1 MTIKRF
7 VQEQILLP
15 RLRKA
20 GVMVVYDQERRY
32 RELCLEL
39 ADDGRMVVDGTESSI
54 ESRDQALAALQ
65 AFGQSGTAFEGV
77 LIYVPA
83 RAPLTEEDKQRDPF
97 SIYAVCGTMFPDGD
111 GDEYQTLCLR
121 YKADHATEVRR
132 IFADNPNP
140 SFDVIDAA
148 GGGGGWPTLQ
158 TQLKVESA
166 REILYSLLGPTEL
179 QAQSLKASDSWV
191 SEAKSLLSAT
201 LGLQLKT
208 RSKNWSPIADELW
221 RFVLFSEFAFDL
233 PGELPESL
241 AMVARAAPE
250 GRLLVEDLCEQLR
263 GTDATRALY
272 IERAE
277 SVEAELNLRDACEAI
292 ETLGI
297 RDTFPFEERSF
308 FAQAVAALKQDH
320 IDTLR
325 QLLYRHAGSVWT
337 ARGENQA
344 QWQLVESAVSL
355 VQACDDAD
363 RQLPDHVKNQDALLD
378 YYTGSMRE
386 VDRLQ
391 REFEQADRDLL
402 SKDEG
407 VEDIGPIAR
416 QAYRKLI
423 DKVQDVFVRHL
434 ESSGWPPAGRLANA
448 DVFDKVIAP
457 KLQESGRRVAVL
469 LIDSLRYELGVELE
483 KQLSDDG
490 QVELQ
495 PAFAQLPSVTPV
507 GMASLLPGAG
517 SDLRLHRKDDKIS
530 VALGEKSLAQ
540 VSQRMDVLR
549 QRYGDRFTEKQLTDF
564 VRARK
569 KIDSAVDLLVLRST
583 TIDQHMEST
592 PEMALRLLHQ
602 SLKTIRVAVHKLRNE
617 GFNDAIIVTDH
628 GFYLNTATE
637 SGDVCKKPQGD
648 WVGLHERLLLGTGVP
663 DSANFVIPAEH
674 LGIRGDFAQVAGP
687 RAMVPYR
694 AGEWYFHG
702 GASLQETVV
711 PVIAMRLQAQ
721 DEQAT
726 KQPTVTLSYKRG
738 GKITTRLPVVDMD
751 VILDDLFGKGQT
763 FEVLIEAH
771 DKQGNVVGEAKPGG
785 PVNPATRTLTVR
797 PDDTLSVVMRMDMEF
812 EGKFTVKALDPTTLA
827 TFSSLS
833 LETDYTV

>member
-1 MTIKRF
+1 MTISRF
-7 VQEQILLP
+7 IQEQIILP
-15 RLRKA
+15 KLRKA
-20 GVMVVYDQERRY
+20 GVMVLYDQERRY

-39 ADDGRMVVDGTESSI
+39 ADDVKMVVDGTESSI

-65 AFGQSGTAFEGV
+65 ALGQVGTDLEGV

-83 RAPLTEEDKQRDPF
+83 RAPLTEEDRQRDPF
-97 SIYAVCGTMFPDGD
+97 SVYAACGTVFPDGD

-121 YKADHATEVRR
+121 AKADHATEVRR

-140 SFDVIDAA
+140 PFDVIDAVGA
-148 GGGGGWPTLQ
+148 GGGWPTLQ
-158 TQLKVESA
+158 GQLKVESA
-166 REILYSLLGPTEL
+166 REILFALLAPTEL
-179 QAQSLKASDSWV
+179 QASSLKASDAWV
-191 SEAKSLLSAT
+191 SETKALLSTT

-208 RSKNWSPIADELW
+208 RSKNWSPIAEELW

-241 AMVARAAPE
+241 AMVGRADPE
-250 GRLLVEDLCEQLR
+250 ARLLVEDLCEQLR
-263 GTDATRALY
+263 GADATRAVY

-277 SVEAELNLRDACEAI
+277 SIEAELNLRDACEAI
-292 ETLGI
+292 EELGV

-308 FAQAVAALKQDH
+308 FTQAVLALKQDH
-320 IDTLR
+320 VDTLR
-325 QLLYRHAGSVWT
+325 QLLDRHAGSVWT

-378 YYTGSMRE
+378 YYTGSLRE

-402 SKDEG
+402 SKDDG

-469 LIDSLRYELGVELE
+469 LIDALRYELGVELE

-495 PAFAQLPSVTPV
+495 AAFAQLPSVTPV

-517 SDLRLHRKDDKIS
+517 SDLRLNRKDDKMS
-530 VALGEKSLAQ
+530 VALGEKNLAQ

-549 QRYGDRFTEKQLTDF
+549 QRYGDRFAEKQLTDF

-569 KIDSAVDLLVLRST
+569 KVDSAVDLLVLRST

-602 SLKTIRVAVHKLRNE
+602 SLKTIRVAVHKLWNE

-648 WVGLHERLLLGTGVP
+648 WVGLHERLLLGTGVA

-738 GKITTRLPVVDMD
+738 GKITTRLPVVDVD
-751 VILDDLFGKGQT
+751 VVLDDLFGKGQN

-771 DKQGNVVGEAKPGG
+771 DKQGNVIGEAKPGG
-785 PVNPATRTLTVR
+785 PVNPATRTLTVK
-797 PDDTLSVVMRMDMEF
+797 PDDTLSVVLRMDMEF